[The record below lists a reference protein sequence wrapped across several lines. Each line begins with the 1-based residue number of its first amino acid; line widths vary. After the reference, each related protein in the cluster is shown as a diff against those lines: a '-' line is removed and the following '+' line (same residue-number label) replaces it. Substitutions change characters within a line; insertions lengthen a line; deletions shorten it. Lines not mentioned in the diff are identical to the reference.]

1 MQPHSGERH
10 TVSTITLVS
19 FVINLSDPRVLQY
32 CIQMKEWLWEH
43 LDTPGTEKAVLPG
56 TLCTFPR
63 QVLRPSCHHLQLL
76 TSHNKNNLS

>member
-32 CIQMKEWLWEH
+32 
-43 LDTPGTEKAVLPG
+43 
-56 TLCTFPR
+56 
-63 QVLRPSCHHLQLL
+63 
-76 TSHNKNNLS
+76 